1 MKNLLQ
7 FLTRYSN
14 FLIFLILEVVAFIL
28 ITTTNH
34 YQQSA
39 TWSAA
44 NKIVA
49 SIQHLATN
57 ITDYFSL
64 REENVRLAEENAYLK
79 TQMML
84 MNNASESVV
93 ERDSQYIYSHL
104 DWEYIPAKVIGLT
117 THKQHNYLTINKGS
131 YDGIVEDMGVVNQ
144 DGVVGIVS
152 AVSERYALVV
162 PLIHTEMNLSC
173 RIQTNNYIGRTHWL
187 GTNSTQLQLEDI
199 SRHVTV
205 NEGDTIIT
213 SGLTPVFPSGILVGV
228 VEQTNLT
235 NSDNYHHITLQIA
248 ADYRKLSYV
257 QVIHNRATHNIE
269 YQTNQSLWSG
279 LEK

>member
-49 SIQHLATN
+49 SIQYLTTN

-64 REENVRLAEENAYLK
+64 REENARLAEENAYLK

-84 MNNASESVV
+84 MNNASESVI

-131 YDGIVEDMGVVNQ
+131 YDGITEDMGVVNQ

-187 GTNSTQLQLEDI
+187 GLNSSQLQLEDI

-205 NEGDTIIT
+205 NKGDTIIT

-228 VEQTNLT
+228 VEQANLT

-248 ADYRKLSYV
+248 VDYRKLSYV

-269 YQTNQSLWSG
+269 YHTNESLWSG